1 MVNMERFQEPKKV
14 PVHNHCSQ
22 FDSYIVKNLQ
32 VQLMLGVPLELYYG
46 SARVQYFCCCLK
58 LKVDRSVRCV
68 GSTLQ
73 GWSVGA
79 LPPPSLT
86 PKPSLLGRQVLVLV
100 IFCGFVDSGAG
111 DNDYW
116 WHCCDWCLNRSSIDT
131 CIELV
136 IWWWA
141 LVHQTIDDFPFTQV
155 VFMPFFWPTCPPS
168 SSTGK
173 PLLSHQYVG
182 LVNRSCYNL
191 HGKWKR
197 LTTANG
203 DWIGESPL
211 AMTLVIAMV
220 NWWL

>member
-22 FDSYIVKNLQ
+22 SDSNIVKNLQ

-46 SARVQYFCCCLK
+46 SARVQHFCLK

-86 PKPSLLGRQVLVLV
+86 PKPFLLGRQVLVLV

-116 WHCCDWCLNRSSIDT
+116 
-131 CIELV
+131 
-136 IWWWA
+136 
-141 LVHQTIDDFPFTQV
+141 
-155 VFMPFFWPTCPPS
+155 
-168 SSTGK
+168 
-173 PLLSHQYVG
+173 
-182 LVNRSCYNL
+182 
-191 HGKWKR
+191 
-197 LTTANG
+197 
-203 DWIGESPL
+203 
-211 AMTLVIAMV
+211 
-220 NWWL
+220 